1 MTMTLRSIVFPEPFQ
16 PRLLIAYETVTPK
29 KVGEIACFRLLLY
42 RLLNIRINRA
52 KIATIATIMP
62 ADTGM
67 KYKSAADAGVGV
79 GGGVASGASSTFI
92 AVSADDPQ

>member
-1 MTMTLRSIVFPEPFQ
+1 MTLRSIVFPEPFQ

-67 KYKSAADAGVGV
+67 KYRSAADSGDAVGSAVAAG
-79 GGGVASGASSTFI
+79 ACSTFM
-92 AVSADDPQ
+92 AVFA